1 MHSISV
7 IITVYNREAY
17 LAEAIESALA
27 QTRPA
32 AEIIVV
38 DDGSTDRTG
47 EIARSYA
54 KVSCLTQENR
64 GIGGARN
71 SGLARATGDLIAF
84 LDSDDAWTPRKLEL
98 QAAALELHPELDFV
112 FCHMKNF
119 LSPEIDPASRPR
131 FDERE
136 IVACIASGVLGR
148 RAAFDRLGPFPTERG
163 LPEFVPWFGRASDA
177 GLKHLILPEVLL
189 RRRVH
194 PGNSVHR
201 ADIKKGYVRILK
213 QRLDEKR
220 AAAAKEAA
228 GS

>member
-1 MHSISV
+1 MNSISV
-7 IITVYNREAY
+7 IITAYNREAY
-17 LAEAIESALA
+17 LAEAIESVLA

-47 EIARSYA
+47 EIARSYPQVTYVA
-54 KVSCLTQENR
+54 QENQ

-71 SGLARATGDLIAF
+71 TGVARATGDLLAV

-112 FCHMKNF
+112 FCHMKPF

-136 IVACIASGVLGR
+136 IVACNAGGVLGR
-148 RAAFDRLGPFPTERG
+148 RQAFDRLGLFPTDRSI
-163 LPEFVPWFGRASDA
+163 PEFVPWFSRAGDA
-177 GLKHLILPEVLL
+177 GLKHIILPEVLL
-189 RRRVH
+189 LRRVH
-194 PGNSVHR
+194 LTNTVHR
-201 ADIKKGYVRILK
+201 ADIKSGYARILK